1 MDWVKTY
8 PNEVSNWWVHEY
20 GCHSYSPHIKFLGF
34 SRETIHVEHLAML
47 LWTTM
52 REFFPTSNMVIKY
65 FGTSYISLDLVL
77 NLFCGCKSNHQNKDP
92 SPLTHGLSWTTS
104 ILCHMV
110 SRKHTHPFLCTKQ
123 TLNSLYGY
131 LVSLSTLSS
140 TLVHHRWFSSIW
152 PSGSLPFP
160 SRRKALLCFP
170 FSFFFQKDHN

>member
-92 SPLTHGLSWTTS
+92 SPLTHGLLWITS
-104 ILCHMV
+104 IQCQMV
-110 SRKHTHPFLCTKQ
+110 SRKAYPSIPLHRTNPQLSLWLPRFSLHSQLHPRPPSMIFEHLAKWVPPLSFKAQ
-123 TLNSLYGY
+123 SSSL
-131 LVSLSTLSS
+131 LSLLLLLSEG
-140 TLVHHRWFSSIW
+140 
-152 PSGSLPFP
+152 P
-160 SRRKALLCFP
+160 
-170 FSFFFQKDHN
+170 